1 MDKNLF
7 FYELEGRGYIFQNK
21 KWDEAKHVFEDDMLN
36 MAWEMWSS
44 AKHSVKAQAVPEG
57 FVLVPERNVHDHYI
71 ANHLKGTTCSVD
83 VSELT
88 GNDGDRIYG
97 KLRSFDCLGSDGNT
111 LIYDLESSNFNL
123 VKTTGNTGDFILV
136 PKEPSADLV
145 NHGHQVF
152 LGHFNEGG
160 QTGGRSLYF
169 AYKAMIETQEPT
181 HD

>member
-21 KWDEAKHVFEDDMLN
+21 KWDEAKHRFEDDMLN
-36 MAWEMWSS
+36 MAWEMWAS
-44 AKHSVKAQAVPEG
+44 AKHSVKAQA
-57 FVLVPERNVHDHYI
+57 
-71 ANHLKGTTCSVD
+71 
-83 VSELT
+83 
-88 GNDGDRIYG
+88 
-97 KLRSFDCLGSDGNT
+97 
-111 LIYDLESSNFNL
+111 
-123 VKTTGNTGDFILV
+123 V

-169 AYKAMIETQEPT
+169 AYKAMIEAQEQS